1 MSAVSSWTTWTQFF
15 IQVQSI
21 LSHVVRNIVGDLDK
35 KPNKEQNR
43 MAEEDIKNNII
54 LDSGSSNNLFINPQ
68 LVTDTKIIN

>member
-35 KPNKEQNR
+35 KSNKEQNR